1 MHLREAFI
9 QVSRRTPMFRKF
21 SFNAIFIALV
31 FSAFALAS
39 FGQTAPVSG
48 VVKLKKADGTFVPVA
63 GATVDAYR
71 TDIERGKMPAA
82 KTSKKGEFNFV
93 GFVLGQTYILVVSG
107 PGINP
112 ELRPNVKAGTDNISI
127 EVAEG
132 DGKVWTE
139 EEVRTALKQGAGSQN
154 AGQLTAEQKKAKEEY
169 DKKVA
174 EVNEKNKKLQEGDAV
189 ARKSSEEGNAALKAG
204 NYDLAI
210 AKYDE
215 GVAAVPDYIGSTPIL
230 LDGKLVALKGRGYG
244 YYKEG
249 ASSTDASVKLA
260 KYDLAKKD
268 FELGLAAYAQAV
280 EVIKA
285 APAAATPDEQK
296 KRDSLKLGLLRDAM
310 EIHRLMAMGGVDITR
325 SADAGVIYNEYFALE
340 TDPAKKLAAEITLGD
355 IYRLAGDSINAI
367 ASYKLV
373 LQTAPDNPEAL
384 AGLGLSLF
392 NSGVVA
398 SDKAQMQEGLNYM
411 TRYTEIAPIAATDS
425 QSVKDFKNSVKEAVD
440 YLKNT
445 EKLAPQK
452 VAPKKKGT

>member
-1 MHLREAFI
+1 
-9 QVSRRTPMFRKF
+9 MFRKIGF
-21 SFNAIFIALV
+21 SVVLAALMFLALALV
-31 FSAFALAS
+31 S

-48 VVKLKKADGTFVPVA
+48 EVKLKQADGTFVPVA

-71 TDIERGKMPAA
+71 TDIDRGKMPSA
-82 KTSKKGEFNFV
+82 KTNKKGEFNFV
-93 GFVLGQTYILVVSG
+93 GFILGQQYALVVSG
-107 PGINP
+107 PGISP
-112 ELRPNVKAGTDNISI
+112 QLRPNVKAGTEHISI
-127 EVAEG
+127 EVSAG

-139 EEVRTALKQGAGSQN
+139 EEVRTAIKQGAGSQN
-154 AGQLTAEQKKAKEEY
+154 TGQLTAEQKKAQEDY

-174 EVNEKNKKLQEGDAV
+174 EVNDKNKKIQDADAI

-204 NYDLAI
+204 NFDLAI
-210 AKYDE
+210 SKYDE

-249 ASSTDASVKLA
+249 AGSTDASIKLA

-268 FELGLAAYAQAV
+268 FEAGLAAYAQAI
-280 EVIKA
+280 EVIKN

-296 KRDSLKLGLLRDAM
+296 KRDSIKLGLLRDAM
-310 EIHRLMAMGGVDITR
+310 EVHRLMAMGGVDITK

-340 TDPAKKLAAEITLGD
+340 TDPAKKLAAETTLAD
-355 IYRLAGDSINAI
+355 IYRLAGDSPNAI
-367 ASYKLV
+367 ATYKLV
-373 LQTAPDNPEAL
+373 LQTAPDNPEAM

-425 QSVKDFKNSVKEAVD
+425 QSVKDFKTSVKEAVD